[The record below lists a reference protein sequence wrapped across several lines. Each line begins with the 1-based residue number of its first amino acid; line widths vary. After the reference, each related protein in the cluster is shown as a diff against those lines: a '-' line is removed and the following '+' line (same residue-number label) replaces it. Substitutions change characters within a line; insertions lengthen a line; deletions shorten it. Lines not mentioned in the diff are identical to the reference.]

1 LHAVA
6 RTAAEPRRELAGE
19 KATRIVEAM
28 RTCVAARG
36 FSGATFDQIA
46 REAGVS
52 RGLLH
57 YYFGAKERLLTEAVR
72 READV
77 RLERLDEAVAPA
89 TNADEVMAAM
99 VRIFEEFLGS
109 GPSRALL
116 FFEILTLA
124 QRNSEIAAELAELAR
139 RMRSHLADVLREKA
153 AAGVLGLK
161 ADADAAAGLLLA
173 LVDGVTV
180 RRLAEPELDIAP
192 LMAQAVAAAR
202 ALLD

>member
-1 LHAVA
+1 
-6 RTAAEPRRELAGE
+6 
-19 KATRIVEAM
+19 M

-57 YYFGAKERLLTEAVR
+57 YYFGTKERLLTEAVR
-72 READV
+72 RESDV

-89 TNADEVMAAM
+89 TTADEVMAAM
-99 VRIFEEFLGS
+99 VRTFEEFLGS
-109 GPSRALL
+109 GPSRSVL

-124 QRNSEIAAELAELAR
+124 QRNQEIAAGLAELALR
-139 RMRSHLADVLREKA
+139 TRSHLADVLRAKA
-153 AAGVLGLK
+153 AAGVLELQT
-161 ADADAAAGLLLA
+161 DPDAAAALLFV

-180 RRLAEPELDIAP
+180 RRLVEPELDSAP
-192 LMAQAVAAAR
+192 LMAQAVASAR
-202 ALLD
+202 ALFG